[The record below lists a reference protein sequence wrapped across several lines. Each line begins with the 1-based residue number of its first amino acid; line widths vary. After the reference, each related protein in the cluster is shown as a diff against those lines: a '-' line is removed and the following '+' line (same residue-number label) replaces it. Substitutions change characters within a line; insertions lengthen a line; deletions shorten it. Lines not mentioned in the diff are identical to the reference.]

1 VEQQKAIT
9 RAETTGSFLL
19 WFGVLAGPLAWAGQL
34 LLVFGLPEGVV
45 CTPGNRTAGQFFN
58 TDVRTVIQ
66 ITNGV
71 ATALTLLAL
80 FVSYR
85 CYRRLRESDATT
97 AQRARWL
104 AMAGMFNSTLFVML
118 TAVKF
123 ASPLFLTPCAHSL

>member
-9 RAETTGSFLL
+9 RAETRSSWRL
-19 WFGVLAGPLAWAGQL
+19 WFGVLAGPLAWACQL

-58 TDVRTVIQ
+58 TDVRAVIQ
-66 ITNGV
+66 ITNAV
-71 ATALTLLAL
+71 ATTITVLAFL
-80 FVSYR
+80 VSYR
-85 CYRRLRESDATT
+85 CYRKLRESDDTP

-104 AMAGMFNSTLFVML
+104 AMAGMFNSSLFVML